1 MPFKFLSVFFALM
14 MNLFPHPDCALILE
28 HVLFHPH
35 AAWCKLLRCSWAPVM
50 ETATQAATS
59 NACQDKSP
67 DRRAS
72 WLSVFLY
79 LIQNYCNNLSLSHQI
94 LLNPHHSLH
103 VDRSR
108 LIKLQSQQLK
118 QHPISADIIMT
129 AWAGKITTS
138 LRPSGDR
145 HMKRRRCKN
154 SHVFPPITPYS
165 QISLVGTRWL

>member
-79 LIQNYCNNLSLSHQI
+79 LIQNYCNNLSLSLTPDPPQ
-94 LLNPHHSLH
+94 PSPQSSCRSQSL
-103 VDRSR
+103 DQTS
-108 LIKLQSQQLK
+108 KS
-118 QHPISADIIMT
+118 T
-129 AWAGKITTS
+129 TETTS
-138 LRPSGDR
+138 HFCWHHHDGMGGENN
-145 HMKRRRCKN
+145 H
-154 SHVFPPITPYS
+154 FPPS
-165 QISLVGTRWL
+165 ERWPPHETEMV